1 MQFSRAGFMLEAMN
15 ELDEVWS
22 QKLNAALAK
31 AQTAGQGDVAD
42 YLTLR
47 ATNDALRQTSLKW
60 LFGSLIEIAAFA
72 NRKGSAIA
80 VETENQHCF
89 SFGNSTLQ
97 GGQIRLSQGVRCLT
111 VEAGWTRT
119 PADGFMR
126 GGALAAARLAHFG
139 MSKHNAELSLIAE
152 KNLPGWFAVDKNGK
166 REPFDAKDLQRHSQ
180 IFLA

>member
-1 MQFSRAGFMLEAMN
+1 MLEAMN

-126 GGALAAARLAHFG
+126 GGALAIGRVSHFG
-139 MSKHNAELSLIAE
+139 ISKHNVELFLVLEADS
-152 KNLPGWFAVDKNGK
+152 PRWFAADKDG
-166 REPFDAKDLQRHSQ
+166 RRTVFDSRHLNEHFEV
-180 IFLA
+180 FLG